1 MSLGIAIL
9 AYQRPVKLEYSLQSY
24 QNNGLF
30 DLVDEVYLHFNG
42 RTEET
47 NKVMENWPN
56 VSWGGDELNYGIG
69 WGMIKAIEGL
79 NTDSVLFLEEDFYLS
94 KSKEETKEQIEA
106 GLTALENGID
116 MVKYREVEDYKTT
129 SNEAVKWATVD
140 WRTEIRPSQWYI
152 GFSDD
157 WVFGDK
163 HPELCT
169 KINDKLY
176 SMSSKHAHYS
186 NNPYLCKK
194 VFVLRLSRD
203 VGFVTCKD
211 PSKEDPPDPLYPGY
225 GRHPDFEQQVWD
237 YWLEQDYT
245 MGIVKGLFK
254 HYPEYGF

>member
-106 GLTALENGID
+106 GLTALDGLLL
-116 MVKYREVEDYKTT
+116 
-129 SNEAVKWATVD
+129 
-140 WRTEIRPSQWYI
+140 I
-152 GFSDD
+152 G
-157 WVFGDK
+157 
-163 HPELCT
+163 
-169 KINDKLY
+169 
-176 SMSSKHAHYS
+176 
-186 NNPYLCKK
+186 
-194 VFVLRLSRD
+194 
-203 VGFVTCKD
+203 
-211 PSKEDPPDPLYPGY
+211 
-225 GRHPDFEQQVWD
+225 EQ
-237 YWLEQDYT
+237 
-245 MGIVKGLFK
+245 K
-254 HYPEYGF
+254 